1 MVMVARGA
9 TKKKERARK
18 QESKTKKIN
27 IFGAE
32 VPRAYWWLVAGGWCP
47 KRSLNMEYIYISS
60 FSESNW
66 TKCLVYLHKIV
77 QVRLLGFEFDLDS
90 TRVVGAKR

>member
-1 MVMVARGA
+1 MAMVARGA

-18 QESKTKKIN
+18 QESKTKTIN

-47 KRSLNMEYIYISS
+47 KSSLNIEYIYIL
-60 FSESNW
+60 SNW
-66 TKCLVYLHKIV
+66 TECLVYLHKIV
-77 QVRLLGFEFDLDS
+77 QVRLLGFEFNLDS